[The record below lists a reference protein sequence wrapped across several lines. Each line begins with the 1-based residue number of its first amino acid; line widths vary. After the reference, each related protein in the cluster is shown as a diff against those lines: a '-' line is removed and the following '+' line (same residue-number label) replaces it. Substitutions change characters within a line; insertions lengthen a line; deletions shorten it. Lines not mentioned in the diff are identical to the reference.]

1 MHGMMLSVIER
12 LTDRQREALRL
23 YARRLQVK
31 EIAALMGISQNTA
44 SGYLTEAASLLN
56 MGGRKA
62 AAAALLEYEATHPE
76 ARGRFSVGEPLPG
89 FVPDTAPPAARMPVV
104 QEAPP
109 PRSTSWW
116 PPFRTGVGNDLTVVQ
131 RFVWFGVVT
140 FGIVVGFGMFAFFV
154 RTISDLARLARQ

>member
-1 MHGMMLSVIER
+1 MSFALIDR

-44 SGYLTEAASLLN
+44 SGYLTEAAGLLAL
-56 MGGRKA
+56 GGRKA
-62 AAAALLEYEATHPE
+62 AAAALLEHETSHPE

-89 FVPDTAPPAARMPVV
+89 FATDTTPRTAQTSAV

-116 PPFRTGVGNDLTVVQ
+116 PPFRTGVGNDLTIAQ

-140 FGIVVGFGMFAFFV
+140 FAIVVGFGMFAFFV
-154 RTISDLARLARQ
+154 RTISDIARLARQ

>member
-1 MHGMMLSVIER
+1 MSFALIDR

-44 SGYLTEAASLLN
+44 SGYLTEAAGLLAL
-56 MGGRKA
+56 GGRKA
-62 AAAALLEYEATHPE
+62 AAAALLEHETSHPE

-89 FVPDTAPPAARMPVV
+89 FATDTPSSAAQTPIV

-109 PRSTSWW
+109 HSTSWW
-116 PPFRTGVGNDLTVVQ
+116 PPFRTGVGNDLTVAQ

-140 FGIVVGFGMFAFFV
+140 FGLVVGFGMFAFFV

>member
-1 MHGMMLSVIER
+1 MSLASIDR

-44 SGYLTEAASLLN
+44 SGYLTEAAGLIAL
-56 MGGRKA
+56 GGRKA
-62 AAAALLEYEATHPE
+62 AAAALLEHEASHPE
-76 ARGRFSVGEPLPG
+76 ARGRFSAGELLPG
-89 FVPDTAPPAARMPVV
+89 FVTDTPLPAARTPVV

-116 PPFRTGVGNDLTVVQ
+116 PPFRTGIGNDLTVAQ